1 MVERRLLAKPNT
13 WVGNMVLVG
22 SSKLFHML
30 LEFLLV
36 ITKFPVCIAPFDT
49 RGFSLLLD
57 LHNSH
62 PLGAMSTSCPA
73 VLSST
78 FDSLSAG

>member
-1 MVERRLLAKPNT
+1 MVERRLLVKPNT

-36 ITKFPVCIAPFDT
+36 ITKFPVSSIAPFDT
-49 RGFSLLLD
+49 RRFSLLLD

-73 VLSST
+73 VKLN
-78 FDSLSAG
+78 F